1 MSIVDKIKAKQI
13 ADALEQGE
21 QNPYLKPKG
30 PPPIVAASLGKAARI
45 KQAQLEKDPEF
56 YAQADSLQSTETASL
71 KGAGQMM
78 FEQLQAALVT
88 DIARIKTHKKLADKQ
103 ALKATLLPN
112 YLPFVVAYIKD
123 GHDYPNNVALM
134 CMVWS
139 FDILDIE
146 TGISIAKYLIESKQ
160 QLPANFNR
168 DIPTFMC
175 DAVYD
180 WANDQL
186 KSKQSA
192 QPYLGQVAALVRDSD
207 WDLHPAVQSKM
218 YVMAAKHAFEL
229 GEFGSCLKW
238 CVDAETANPDGA
250 GVKTLKAN
258 AIKAMAQ

>member
-30 PPPIVAASLGKAARI
+30 PPPVVAASLGKAARV
-45 KQAQLEKDPEF
+45 KQAQLEKDPDF
-56 YAQADSLQSTETASL
+56 YAQAIDKSAAEPLALKADSNL
-71 KGAGQMM
+71 

-103 ALKATLLPN
+103 ALKSSLLPN
-112 YLPFVVAYIKD
+112 YLPFVEQYISE

-160 QLPANFNR
+160 QLPVNFNR

-229 GEFGSCLKW
+229 GEFGSCIKW
-238 CVDAETANPDGA
+238 CVDAEKANPDGA
-250 GVKTLKAN
+250 GVKTLKAK
-258 AIKAMAQ
+258 AIKAMDQ